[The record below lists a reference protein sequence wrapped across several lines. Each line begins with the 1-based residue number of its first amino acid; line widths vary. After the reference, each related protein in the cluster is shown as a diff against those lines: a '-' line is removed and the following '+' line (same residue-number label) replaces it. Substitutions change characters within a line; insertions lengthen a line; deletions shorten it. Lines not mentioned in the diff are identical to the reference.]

1 MTIKVYKI
9 CLFDGKRIHELYE
22 ECARKEGWIREA
34 EKERNDHRRQIRQYG
49 RDFKDLLEQI
59 EDLKGK
65 LRVMCEERDEWVK
78 RYLESEKARKSLGE
92 KLRRAMEDMEELEKR
107 ENIRNDPPES
117 SRAMLGATARKD
129 TASDET
135 ELSGDRFEVVKK
147 VMDGYMKTEGGAE
160 A

>member
-22 ECARKEGWIREA
+22 ECARKEGKIREA

-107 ENIRNDPPES
+107 AEGNTDCHTSAATLARN
-117 SRAMLGATARKD
+117 D
-129 TASDET
+129 TASGET